1 MNVIFFILDKKNSWC
16 LKYNQMKKK
25 NPFYLILSYYKSD
38 TFNIYLNFLDKI
50 SEAVINFKT
59 TVSQSKWDT

>member
-1 MNVIFFILDKKNSWC
+1 MNVIFFILDKHSWY

-25 NPFYLILSYYKSD
+25 NPVYLILSYYKSD

-50 SEAVINFKT
+50 SEAAINFKT